1 MKFIILFFLFLFN
14 FQPVFSQQPS
24 YFFLGDKQFEGVQIY
39 DVIQDKDLN
48 YWFATDQGFYRY
60 DNYSFEKI
68 DCHKMK
74 GQSAFGFV
82 MNKNGVI
89 FCYNLNN
96 QIIKIENN
104 SCTVFYELKE
114 NERASDIYLA
124 VTKENSLLVITRTA
138 LLFDPNGNR
147 VTTPQLPNHYYG
159 FPFLTSK
166 GNVICHISQNDS
178 LLILENSKFKIVPLG
193 NKSLP
198 VNGVLKFFTINNS
211 TYCISALDKKL
222 YLFDENDYSIKLVS
236 ENFISQS
243 SEFLR
248 FYNENNQLWVAG
260 TVSGVRVVD
269 NEVQQ
274 HLSEMMYPEYVIS
287 DIFKDSEGNLLLST
301 FNHGVIVIPNLEI
314 PDVLSLPK
322 DQSVV
327 SIHHDSD
334 MGMLMGTLRGQLIAF
349 QNNQYKVLSDDG
361 NRPLQSVYS
370 WPGFPYVIFDDGKI
384 KVYNKVT
391 GKISILIEGSLK
403 DATLLDEQ
411 NVYLAINI
419 GVCKATLENTGSF
432 KCNYSDA
439 LKIRT
444 YSIEI
449 ERETNNVYVATSDG
463 LKVLFPNGSTSN
475 VTLKAE
481 SIFANDI
488 SVSDKM
494 LYVAT
499 KNKTI
504 LMIKNGEIVS
514 QINPVVNQ
522 RKAEISKLIVRDKKI
537 YTLSA
542 EGFVVFDLNG
552 SVIMQL
558 NKVHGFS
565 TNKIFDFEIVGD
577 QLWINHSKG
586 VQKLHID
593 QLNNKIEKPLIHF
606 SNISV
611 NDKSVK
617 DFTNVI
623 YHSDQRKFRF
633 KVSSPT
639 LINKESI
646 RYYFKLV
653 GYDDKWQI
661 VNYMNNE
668 FVYNALG
675 SGSYM
680 FIIKAE
686 NQGVFSEPI
695 SYSFTIEKPFYF
707 RWWFILLAVT
717 LFLGVVFLVYRWQ
730 INIQRKKSKQINEL
744 NASKLTAIQ
753 SQMNPHFIFNSL
765 NSIQDLVLKG
775 DVDKSYTFIT
785 KFSNLIRR
793 TLNYSDKDFI
803 EFEQEIK
810 LIELYLSLEK
820 LRFKENLNYSID
832 ADAID
837 DITVPPMLIQPF
849 IENALIHGL
858 LHKEGLK
865 QITIKFELNDV
876 LKCIIE
882 DNGVGREK
890 AKEIKLRQ
898 KADHESFSSQAIK
911 KRFSILSNHF
921 NGELGFKYD
930 DLYSNGEACGTRV
943 TLFIPFKHKF

>member
-1 MKFIILFFLFLFN
+1 MKFVTILFLFT
-14 FQPVFSQQPS
+14 FQFAFSQQPS
-24 YFFLGDKQFEGVQIY
+24 YFFLGDDKFEGVQIY
-39 DVIQDKDLN
+39 DVIQDSKLN
-48 YWFATDQGFYRY
+48 YWFATDQGFYKY
-60 DNYSFEKI
+60 NNYSFEKI

-82 MNKNGVI
+82 INKNGVI

-96 QIIKIENN
+96 QIIKIEND

-114 NERASDIYLA
+114 NERASDIYLSI
-124 VTKENSLLVITRTA
+124 TKDNSLLVVTRTA
-138 LLFDPNGNR
+138 ILFDSNGNR
-147 VTTPQLPNHYYG
+147 IITPELPDYYYG

-166 GNVICHISQNDS
+166 GNVICHLSERDS
-178 LLILENSKFKIVPLG
+178 LLILENKKFKIVPLR
-193 NKSLP
+193 NKSQK

-211 TYCISALDKKL
+211 TYCISASDKKM
-222 YLFDENDYSIKLVS
+222 YSFDESDCSIQLLS
-236 ENFISQS
+236 ENPLLQID
-243 SEFLR
+243 EFLR
-248 FYNENNQLWVAG
+248 FYNENNQLWIAG
-260 TVSGVRVVD
+260 TVSGVRVLD
-269 NEVQQ
+269 KEVKQQ
-274 HLSEMMYPEYVIS
+274 LSDVMYPDYVIS
-287 DIFKDSEGNLLLST
+287 DIFKDSEGNMLLST
-301 FNHGVIVIPNLEI
+301 FNHGVIVIPDLEI

-322 DQSVV
+322 DQSIV
-327 SIHHDSD
+327 SIHYDED
-334 MGMLMGTLRGQLIAF
+334 LGILMGTLRGQLIAY
-349 QNNQYKVLSDDG
+349 QNNQYKVLSNEG

-370 WPGFPYVIFDDGKI
+370 WPGFQYVIFDDGKI

-411 NVYLAINI
+411 NVYLALNL
-419 GVCKATLENTGSF
+419 GVCKATLDKNGSL

-449 ERETNNVYVATSDG
+449 ERESNNIYVATSDG
-463 LKVLFPNGSTSN
+463 LKVLFPNGDIKN
-475 VTLKAE
+475 VTLKDE
-481 SIFANDI
+481 LIFANDI
-488 SVSDKM
+488 AVSDRM
-494 LYVAT
+494 LFVAT

-504 LMIKNGEIVS
+504 LLIKNGTIIKEI
-514 QINPVVNQ
+514 IPVINQ
-522 RKAEISKLIVRDKKI
+522 RRFEISKLIVLDKKI
-537 YTLSA
+537 YTLSS

-552 SVIMQL
+552 TVLMQL

-586 VQKLHID
+586 VQKLLIN
-593 QLNNKIEKPLIHF
+593 QLKNKIEKPLIRF

-611 NDKSVK
+611 NDKSISNY
-617 DFTNVI
+617 TGI
-623 YHSDQRKFRF
+623 MYESDQRKFKF
-633 KVSSPT
+633 TVSSPT
-639 LINKESI
+639 LINKDNV
-646 RYYFKLV
+646 RYYYKLV
-653 GYDDKWQI
+653 GYDDTWQI
-661 VNYMNNE
+661 VNYNNNE

-675 SGSYM
+675 SGNYT
-680 FIIKAE
+680 FTIKAE
-686 NQGVFSEPI
+686 NQGVFGDPI
-695 SYSFTIEKPFYF
+695 SYTFSIEKPFYA
-707 RWWFILLAVT
+707 RWWFIVLAVV
-717 LFLGVVFLVYRWQ
+717 LFLGIVLLVYRWQ
-730 INIQRKKSKQINEL
+730 LRIQQKKSQQINEL

-820 LRFKENLNYSID
+820 LRFKEDLDYSID
-832 ADAID
+832 ADTID

-858 LHKEGLK
+858 LHKEGK
-865 QITIKFELNDV
+865 KKISIRFELSDV
-876 LKCIIE
+876 LKCTIE

-898 KADHESFSSQAIK
+898 RADHESFSSQAIK
-911 KRFSILSNHF
+911 KRFLILSDHF
-921 NGELGFKYD
+921 NGELGFKYE
-930 DLYSNGEACGTRV
+930 DLYHNNEATGTRV